1 MADWLAALTPEAI
14 PEPVRR
20 VAQRCLVDTLGV
32 MLAGSETRVAGL
44 ARAVAEQSAAFGRSE
59 AVGCNVDMAA
69 PAAAFVNATAAHALD
84 FDDNCYAGFAH
95 GSAVIVPAALAL
107 AQSRCASGAALI
119 TALAAG
125 SECQY
130 RLAQALGT
138 TLYERGWWTTGVLG
152 AVGACAAAARLLE
165 LDASATAQA
174 LGLAIAGTGGMKSV
188 FGSDAKPLLAGRA
201 SEAGVIAALLAGQGA
216 SGPTDAVEHP
226 YGLAALCNAGRF
238 TRERLEAGDNWCL
251 LNPGIDV
258 KRLPVCLSS
267 HAAVD
272 GVMELIHERM
282 LDTNDV
288 VRIVCDVPPL
298 VAANLIYP
306 QPLSV
311 QQAQFS
317 LPFAIA
323 ASLSCGELTL
333 DCLNEETVRSPALAQ
348 LMEKVAMTT
357 GPRWRD
363 AELLRRAPEGAAVTL
378 EMADGTKYERF
389 TAQAR
394 GTSVRPLSD
403 EELSDKFRRCAGRVM
418 GAAQTQNLLDRLWG
432 AETLPNLD
440 DILAL
445 RPTRG
450 KTPDDV

>member
-14 PEPVRR
+14 PQPVRR

-32 MLAGSETRVAGL
+32 MLAGSATRVAGV
-44 ARAVAEQSAAFGRSE
+44 ARAATAQYA
-59 AVGCNVDMAA
+59 AVGRAEAAGCDVSMAA
-69 PAAAFVNATAAHALD
+69 PTAAFVNATAAHALD

-107 AQSRCASGAALI
+107 AQSRSASGAALI
-119 TALAAG
+119 TALVAG

-152 AVGACAAAARLLE
+152 SVGACAAAARLLA
-165 LDASATAQA
+165 LDAATTAQA

-226 YGLAALCNAGRF
+226 HGLAALCNAGRF
-238 TRERLEAGDNWCL
+238 MRERLEAGDNWCL

-272 GVMELIHERM
+272 GVMALARERA
-282 LDTNDV
+282 LDVGDI
-288 VRIVCDVPPL
+288 VRIVCDVPLL
-298 VAANLIYP
+298 VAANLAYP
-306 QPLSV
+306 KPVSV

-323 ASLSCGELTL
+323 ASLFYGELTL
-333 DCLNEETVRSPALAQ
+333 DCLNDETVRRPALGQ
-348 LMEKVAMTT
+348 LMEKVVMITS
-357 GPRWRD
+357 PFWRD
-363 AELLRRAPEGAAVTL
+363 DELLRRAPEGAVITL

-394 GTSVRPLSD
+394 GTAIRPLSD
-403 EELSDKFRRCAGRVM
+403 DELSDKFRRCAGRVM
-418 GAAQTQNLLDRLWG
+418 GDIQMQRLLGRLW
-432 AETLPNLD
+432 AVETLPDLD
-440 DILAL
+440 DLLAL
-445 RPTRG
+445 RPTWG